1 MTFTY
6 EDQTAL
12 KLRDTIVSFSA
23 DNLAAWSVGGSL
35 GRAFRKC
42 QFCMAVDEDMQT
54 RVSSRFHVL
63 EFNLVRTIHI
73 LAVS

>member
-6 EDQTAL
+6 EDQTVL

-35 GRAFRKC
+35 YLY
-42 QFCMAVDEDMQT
+42 MQ
-54 RVSSRFHVL
+54 VEHSENASFVWQ
-63 EFNLVRTIHI
+63 
-73 LAVS
+73 